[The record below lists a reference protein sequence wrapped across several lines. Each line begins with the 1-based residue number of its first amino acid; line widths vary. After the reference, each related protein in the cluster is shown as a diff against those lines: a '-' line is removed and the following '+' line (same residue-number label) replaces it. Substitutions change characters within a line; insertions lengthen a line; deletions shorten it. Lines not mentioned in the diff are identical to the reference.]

1 MADHYVEELER
12 LVRRLIDAWL
22 AWLDAD
28 DNFGPEY
35 ESLNAAVE
43 ALRRELEEH
52 EG

>member
-1 MADHYVEELER
+1 MADQYVDELER
-12 LVRRLIDAWL
+12 LVRRLIEAWR

-35 ESLNAAVE
+35 EALNACIE
-43 ALRRELEEH
+43 ALKRQLEEH